1 MEIKRYK
8 ITHLKNSVDWHFGR
22 YEMARL
28 VLEGKTMHLTIER
41 ATQMYNEEKKVLDT
55 VLNGLC

>member
-41 ATQMYNEEKKVLDT
+41 ATQMYNEEKRFLIPF
-55 VLNGLC
+55 